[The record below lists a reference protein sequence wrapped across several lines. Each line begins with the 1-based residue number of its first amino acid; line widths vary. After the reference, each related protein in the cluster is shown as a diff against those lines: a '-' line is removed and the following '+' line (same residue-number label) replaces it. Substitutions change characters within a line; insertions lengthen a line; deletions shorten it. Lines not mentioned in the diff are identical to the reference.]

1 MPDLYAQWERWA
13 ADVAESHTTYLTLVR
28 FRSPRPL
35 SSWVTALLA
44 VMDSAAMYL
53 ALSPKSAPTVPA
65 RLCLRSGLECF
76 RRIAQAMGFDVPDE
90 ADPNGHITLTY
101 EEFVTAVERLKE
113 VDFPIERDPAD
124 AWPDFV
130 GWRINYEDAAYLVAD
145 AVDAVH
151 AMWSGPRVF
160 PGGPVAPI
168 RPGRG
173 RVTDGDARDPLSPKA
188 NGRDPDSPPGP
199 HAAAGPT
206 PDRDT
211 EPHERAQLPRVDPG
225 RLPAR

>member
-1 MPDLYAQWERWA
+1 
-13 ADVAESHTTYLTLVR
+13 
-28 FRSPRPL
+28 
-35 SSWVTALLA
+35 
-44 VMDSAAMYL
+44 MDSAAMYL
-53 ALSPKSAPTVPA
+53 ALCPKSAPVVPA

-101 EEFVTAVERLKE
+101 EEFVAAVERLRE

-130 GWRINYEDAAYLVAD
+130 GWRLNYEESAYLVAH

-151 AMWSGPRVF
+151 ALWSGPRVF
-160 PGGPVAPI
+160 PGGPVPPV

-173 RVTDGDARDPLSPKA
+173 RIADAAGRDPLSPPKV
-188 NGRDPDSPPGP
+188 NGQDPTRQAPPRQRPARQEPARQEPARQEPARQDG
-199 HAAAGPT
+199 H
-206 PDRDT
+206 T
-211 EPHERAQLPRVDPG
+211 EPHERAQLPRVDSG
-225 RLPAR
+225 RLPAGPALRSRLRRDPDGAVEPDLPGLLVG